1 MIADVEIR
9 LLPREEKGYPV
20 EIEVETET
28 GDQHFPR
35 GYAAADALPTLS
47 SSASDSQQG
56 HRLWQWLLADPILQQ
71 TWAKLASQY
80 PQRRLRLRLDAAAP
94 ELHPLPWELL
104 NDSQVS
110 LAASTH
116 TPFSRYLAVETRP
129 QPPIEDNPVRI
140 LVAVANPDGLDKFG
154 LQPVDMEKEWALMS
168 AAASDP
174 RFALTFLPAPV
185 TLDRLETELRQGYH
199 ILHLVAHG
207 QMARSGKNAFL
218 YLADGQNQ
226 AKAIRDDEFID
237 MLNRFLGGANVT
249 PDTTLRLVYLSSCQ
263 TATRNPAEAFRGL
276 APRLVESGFAA
287 VVAMQDL
294 VPVVTAQAFAQTFY
308 EQLAQSGQVDA
319 AANSARSRLIT
330 AQLPGAAIP
339 VLFSRLRNN
348 QLLSGNY
355 KTRLPFEPE
364 MVYIPA
370 GPFVMGADT
379 APGITASEMPRH
391 ELTLPAFRMGK
402 YPVTNGQY
410 AEFIKQTNQVVSRE
424 MGWFGRTPPVP
435 QLNHPVVGISWHDAQ
450 AYCRWLKEQTG
461 RAYRLPTEAEWEKA
475 ARGKDGRLYPWGN
488 TWQDDACQHDQ
499 VGTAPVDAFPGGISP
514 YGCLDML
521 GNASEWTSTLWGT
534 DPTQPAFPYPYQV
547 DGREDT
553 AASGHR
559 LYRGGSY
566 RDNAD
571 RLRCSAR
578 SWYAPDHRD
587 KKRGFRVAMG

>member
-1 MIADVEIR
+1 MTADVEIR
-9 LLPREEKGYPV
+9 LLPCEEKGYPV
-20 EIEVETET
+20 EIEVGTET
-28 GDQHFPR
+28 GAQHFPR
-35 GYAAADALPTLS
+35 GYAAANTLPTLS

-56 HRLWQWLLADPILQQ
+56 LRLWQWLLADPILQQ
-71 TWAKLASQY
+71 AWIKLATDY
-80 PQRRLRLRLDAAAP
+80 PQRRLRLRLDASAP
-94 ELHPLPWELL
+94 ELHPLAWELL
-104 NDSQVS
+104 NDSQIT
-110 LAASTH
+110 LAASTQ

-129 QPPIEDNPVRI
+129 QAPIEDNPVRI
-140 LVAVANPDGLDKFG
+140 LIAVANPEGLEKFS
-154 LQPVDMEKEWALMS
+154 LTPVNVEQEWALMS

-185 TLDRLETELRQGYH
+185 TLERLESELRQGYH

-207 QMARSGKNAFL
+207 QMARSGKHAFL

-226 AKAIRDDEFID
+226 AKAIKDDDFIA

-249 PDTTLRLVYLSSCQ
+249 PDTSLRLIYLSSCQ

-276 APRLVESGFAA
+276 APRLVAAGFAA

-308 EQLAQSGQVDA
+308 EQLAQCGQVDA

-364 MVYIPA
+364 IVYIPA
-370 GPFVMGADT
+370 GPFLMGAD
-379 APGITASEMPRH
+379 AASGIAQSEQPCH
-391 ELTLPAFRMGK
+391 ELTLPAFRLGK

-410 AEFIKQTNQVVSRE
+410 AEFVKQTNQVVSRE
-424 MGWFGRTPPVP
+424 MGWVGRTPPAN
-435 QLNHPVVGISWHDAQ
+435 QLNHPVVGVSWFEAQ
-450 AYCRWLKEQTG
+450 AYCQWLKQQTG
-461 RAYRLPTEAEWEKA
+461 RPYRLPSEAEWEKA
-475 ARGKDGRLYPWGN
+475 ARGKEGRLYPWGN
-488 TWQDDACQHDQ
+488 GWQEGVCQYNQ
-499 VGTAPVDAFPGGISP
+499 TGTAPVDAFPAGASP

-521 GNASEWTSTLWGT
+521 GNAAEWTSTLWGT
-534 DPTQPAFPYPYQV
+534 DPIQPGFPYPYQA
-547 DGREDT
+547 DGRED
-553 AASGHR
+553 AAAKGHR
-559 LYRGGSY
+559 LYRGGSF
-566 RDNAD
+566 RDSAD

-587 KKRGFRVAMG
+587 RKRGFRVAMG